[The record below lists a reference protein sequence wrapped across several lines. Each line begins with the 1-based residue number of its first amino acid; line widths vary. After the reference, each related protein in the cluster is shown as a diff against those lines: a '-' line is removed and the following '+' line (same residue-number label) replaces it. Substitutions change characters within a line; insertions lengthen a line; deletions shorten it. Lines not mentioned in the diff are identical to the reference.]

1 MTSLVCACS
10 ISPLLRVGTSQYG
23 SVNSREINFRLTAQ
37 THFNG
42 LKDPALSTQTKILL
56 FLDNQTTGF

>member
-1 MTSLVCACS
+1 M
-10 ISPLLRVGTSQYG
+10 GTSQYG